1 MSVFQTIW
9 AQQYLGRAPR
19 TFIHA
24 GCFEAIHTIR
34 FKEAFP
40 DCRVIAL
47 EACPDNYA
55 SLVANK
61 KDEIIE
67 IVHAALCD
75 HGGEVKFVSSY
86 SSGGECGSGSIL
98 TPSQKLHEDNNRL
111 RFTEPRII
119 PAVTLDKFCGLRGI
133 KEIDILHLDVQGAEA
148 LALMGFGLMR
158 PKLLFVEI
166 SETEHYDGAASL
178 SNLKAALKHMGYR
191 HSNDDGYGALYLHD
205 PEYREMILFSIL
217 IPSIPSRF
225 GMAQKLVQKLEAQ
238 IGDFPVEVLV
248 FIDNKKRS
256 IGMKRDALVQMT
268 QGSHLAFCD
277 DDDDVNF
284 DYVSEIVS
292 AIRANP
298 DIDVIV
304 FDQRVFLN
312 KEKPFIVHFGLE
324 FENEQS
330 NVNPDGT
337 RADIKRLP
345 FQVCAWK
352 SSIAKASRF
361 PDVNYSE
368 DSAWLNPMWKN
379 AKSQHRINKVLH
391 EYHYSDSVSEAKN
404 A

>member
-1 MSVFQTIW
+1 MSVFQTTW
-9 AQQYLGRAPR
+9 AQQHLGRAPR

-40 DCRVIAL
+40 DCRVITL

-98 TPSQKLHEDNNRL
+98 KPSQKLHEDNGRL
-111 RFTEPRII
+111 QFTEPRIV

-148 LALMGFGLMR
+148 LALMGFGAMR

-191 HSNDDGYGALYLHD
+191 HLNDDGYGALYLHD

-225 GMAQKLVQKLEAQ
+225 GMAQKLVEKLEAQ
-238 IGDFPVEVLV
+238 IGDLPVQVVVLV
-248 FIDNKKRS
+248 DNKK
-256 IGMKRDALVQMT
+256 ITVGEKRDALMQICH
-268 QGSHLAFCD
+268 GKFAAYLD
-277 DDDDVNF
+277 DDDDCSPS
-284 DYVSEIVS
+284 YVSEIVA
-292 AIRANP
+292 AIRSNP
-298 DIDVIV
+298 EVDVVV
-304 FDQRVFLN
+304 FNQQVFLN
-312 KEKPFIVHFGLE
+312 QDSPFIVRFGLGY
-324 FENEQS
+324 ENEQT

-337 RADIKRLP
+337 RANIKRP
-345 FQVCAWK
+345 PYHVCAWNTALAK
-352 SSIAKASRF
+352 KYRFQSIQ
-361 PDVNYSE
+361 YGE
-368 DSAWLNPMWKN
+368 DFLWIKQLLA
-379 AKSQHRINKVLH
+379 
-391 EYHYSDSVSEAKN
+391 EAKTETRIDKTLHIYRFSD
-404 A
+404 ATTEAK